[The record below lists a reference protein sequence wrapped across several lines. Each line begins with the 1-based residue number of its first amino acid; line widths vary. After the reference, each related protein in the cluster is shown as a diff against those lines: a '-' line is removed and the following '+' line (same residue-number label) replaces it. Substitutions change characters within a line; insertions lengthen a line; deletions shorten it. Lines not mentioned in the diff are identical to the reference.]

1 MPLMPLSFDGIFE
14 VGVAAVA
21 NAFAGTIHSTVLN
34 VSLYKQSTYVLHKAV
49 GTTGTTLVTV
59 EACSDATGA
68 GATAIP
74 FWYRKSTTLDTWGDL
89 VQATSAG
96 FTTTAGSNQL
106 YEITVDNDFQGGNDV
121 GGTGLQYQRMT
132 CVEQAASAVLGGVL
146 VYLGQARY
154 PRQTPATSV
163 LV

>member
-14 VGVAAVA
+14 VGLAAVA
-21 NAFAGTIHSTVLN
+21 NAFAGTVYSTVFN
-34 VSLYKQSTYVLHKAV
+34 VSLYKQSTFVLHKAV

-59 EACSDATGA
+59 EACTDASGSTPV
-68 GATAIP
+68 AIP

-89 VQATSAG
+89 TQATSAG

-106 YEITVDNDFQGGNDV
+106 YEIVVDNDYLGGNSTS
-121 GGTGLQYQRMT
+121 GTGCQYLRMK
-132 CVEQAASAVLGGVL
+132 CVEQAASAVLGGIL

-154 PRQTPATSV
+154 PRQTPVTSA